1 MNKAEINAA
10 LQSGHHQFANYT
22 NGLSKA
28 DLLFSKED
36 KWTAAQQVDH
46 ILKSIK
52 PLAQGLLLPKFVVKL
67 VWGKANRNSK
77 TYDELIHKYLEKLK
91 LGGKA
96 TKPFVPSEIDA
107 ATVPELNQK
116 INQAINRLIKNLGKY
131 TEEELDIV
139 ILPHPLLGKVTLR
152 EMMYFTIYHV
162 QHHEVLIK
170 NTLTKN

>member
-1 MNKAEINAA
+1 MNKAEINVA
-10 LQSGHHQFANYT
+10 LTTNHNRFAVYT
-22 NGLSKA
+22 NGLSKV
-28 DLLFSKED
+28 DLLFSKTD

-46 ILKSIK
+46 IFKSIK

-67 VWGKANRNSK
+67 VWGKANRDSK
-77 TYDELIHKYLEKLK
+77 TYEGLVNKYNEKLK

-96 TKPFVPSEIDA
+96 TKPFVPSVIDVEA
-107 ATVPELNQK
+107 VPQLNQK
-116 INQAINRLIKNLGKY
+116 ILQAINRLIKNLEKFK
-131 TEEELDIV
+131 EEELDSF

-170 NTLTKN
+170 NALLKN